1 MNPARPSRSLLLL
14 LSCLWLCSCGTFED
28 KRIRELMQEKGF
40 GSRAQGMATVENY
53 VGGRDQIQFLMS
65 PLIATIAGWERLVEL
80 AQRQPIAID
89 GTIFVPY
96 VGPVVVLGLTEKE
109 VTELVK
115 AQLQAAGLAVTL
127 DIQARIVF
135 SEKWFYAVGEV
146 GRKGPV
152 PMATD
157 LTFFDA
163 LFTVGWSPLANL
175 GRVYLIRPDA
185 EHPLVVDINFR
196 EMVTTGLMTFNV
208 PMQERD
214 IVYVPPTFLGLL
226 ARLLE
231 RLFQP
236 LNIAVQSLFGLAQ
249 AQASY
254 EVLTGE
260 RDFVYFRF

>member
-1 MNPARPSRSLLLL
+1 MTRPFPAWTLLFA
-14 LSCLWLCSCGTFED
+14 CLWLCSCGTYED
-28 KRIRELMQEKGF
+28 KRIRELLQEKGF
-40 GSRAQGMATVENY
+40 GSRAQGVAPRENY
-53 VGGRDQIQFLMS
+53 VGGRDRVQFLMAPDL
-65 PLIATIAGWERLVEL
+65 PLQPGIERIGEL
-80 AQRQPIAID
+80 ALPQPIQID

-96 VGPVVVLGLTEKE
+96 VGAVDVLGKTELE

-115 AQLQAAGLAVTL
+115 AQLRAAGITADL
-127 DIQARIVF
+127 DIQARIVL

-152 PMATD
+152 PMDTD
-157 LTFFDA
+157 LTLFDA

-175 GRVYLIRPDA
+175 GRVQLIRPDA
-185 EHPLVVDINFR
+185 EHPLVIDVNFR
-196 EMVTTGLMTFNV
+196 EMIVTGLTAKNIRMH
-208 PMQERD
+208 ERD

-231 RLFQP
+231 RLLQP
-236 LNIAVQSLFGLAQ
+236 LSLAVQSVFGLAQ

-254 EVLTGE
+254 EVLSGE